1 MSKHLF
7 KLIGLRQGTSTAE
20 SDYVEL
26 SKWATVEEALEARSL
41 AFKEQEACMQTGE
54 QVDYLNFIILV
65 EY

>member
-7 KLIGLRQGTSTAE
+7 KLVGVKDNS
-20 SDYVEL
+20 YVEV

-41 AFKEQEACMQTGE
+41 AFKEQEACMQSGE
-54 QVDYLNFIILV
+54 QVDYINFIILV

>member
-7 KLIGLRQGTSTAE
+7 KLIGVKGNA
-20 SDYVEL
+20 YAEL

-41 AFKEQEACMQTGE
+41 AFKEQEACMQSGE
-54 QVDYLNFIILV
+54 QVDYINFIILV

>member
-7 KLIGLRQGTSTAE
+7 KLMGFSEHKTIE
-20 SDYVEL
+20 V

-41 AFKEQEACMQTGE
+41 AFKEQEACMQSGE
-54 QVDYLNFIILV
+54 QVDYINFIILV